1 MATLNKMTSMIAI
14 MAITLVEVILL
25 EVVEKGVM
33 GAMAMWA
40 LVGLFTALV
49 GACVAR
55 GEDHACVC
63 AHLHIYIIHTYTLTY
78 RHTCRHTCTFA
89 YIHSWRVGEYIL
101 HAQAYVQAHIH
112 AFKDSWCVR
121 GGRRIMGTHTC
132 VQGFLVCARR

>member
-78 RHTCRHTCTFA
+78 RHTCRHTCTF
-89 YIHSWRVGEYIL
+89 VGEYIL

-112 AFKDSWCVR
+112 AFKDSWYVR
-121 GGRRIMGTHTC
+121 GGRSVMGRP
-132 VQGFLVCARR
+132 GWMW

>member
-1 MATLNKMTSMIAI
+1 MHACIGGALVAMVAMTKV
-14 MAITLVEVILL
+14 TLVALGGNGDSDDDYN
-25 EVVEKGVM
+25 KYGGTM
-33 GAMAMWA
+33 MWA

-78 RHTCRHTCTFA
+78 RHTCRHTCTF
-89 YIHSWRVGEYIL
+89 VGEYIL

-132 VQGFLVCARR
+132 VQGFLVWCEEVGV

>member
-1 MATLNKMTSMIAI
+1 MASVAMATLNKMTSMMAI

-25 EVVEKGVM
+25 EVVGKGVM
-33 GAMAMWA
+33 GAMALWA

-78 RHTCRHTCTFA
+78 RHTCRHTCTF
-89 YIHSWRVGEYIL
+89 VGEYIL